1 VKTGGV
7 FRHLTLSAILCL
19 VALAGATS
27 TTLASD
33 ADYVADGLRAWMQQY
48 HVPTSSLAVMKDG
61 ALTGSFGY
69 GGWEPEQKYRLASLS
84 KAITGVCIARL
95 AQQGRLAFSD
105 KLGTLLA
112 KTFQRLGEPVDP
124 HFNSITIE
132 QLLTHR
138 GGLALD
144 VPPLIVVPTETMEDR
159 LRTVLATKLAYDP
172 GTSRGYS
179 NIGYLTLGIV
189 VEAVT
194 GRKYEDV
201 CREAALD
208 PMGVTGMIDPALKQ
222 RAPNGGWLM
231 SAIDYA
237 RFVQIF
243 DDSNTVLPR
252 RTHAWLEAQAGWYG
266 MGTFVRRVSDGV
278 EFSHSGEVAG
288 QLGGGSITVK
298 RASGWTAVI
307 IFGGSTVD
315 MEAYRALREVIDGSI
330 PR

>member
-1 VKTGGV
+1 MV
-7 FRHLTLSAILCL
+7 
-19 VALAGATS
+19 GATS
-27 TTLASD
+27 ATLASD
-33 ADYVADGLRAWMQQY
+33 ADYVADGLRSWMQQY

-61 ALTGSFGY
+61 ALIGSFGY
-69 GGWEPEQKYRLASLS
+69 GSWEPEQTHRIASLS

-112 KTFQRLGEPVDP
+112 ETFQRLGEPVDP
-124 HFNSITIE
+124 RFTSVTIE

-138 GGLALD
+138 GGLARD
-144 VPPLIVVPTETMEDR
+144 VPPLIVVPNETMEDR
-159 LRTVLATKLAYDP
+159 FRTVLATKLAYDP
-172 GTSRGYS
+172 GTSKGYS

-189 VEAVT
+189 IEAVT
-194 GRKYEDV
+194 GREYEGV
-201 CREAALD
+201 CRDVALD

-243 DDSNTVLPR
+243 DDSDTMLSR
-252 RTHAWLEAQAGWYG
+252 HTHAWLEAQAGWYG
-266 MGTFVRRVSDGV
+266 MGTFVRRMSDGF
-278 EFSHSGEVAG
+278 EFSHTGEVAG

-307 IFGGSTVD
+307 IFGGPTID
-315 MEAYRALREVIDGSI
+315 TEAYRALRDVIDGSI
-330 PR
+330 SR

>member
-7 FRHLTLSAILCL
+7 FRRLTLCAILCL
-19 VALAGATS
+19 VAMVGATS
-27 TTLASD
+27 ATLASD

-48 HVPTSSLAVMKDG
+48 HVPTSSLAVLKDG

-69 GGWEPEQKYRLASLS
+69 GGWEPEQKHRLASLS

-112 KTFQRLGEPVDP
+112 NTFQRLGEPADP
-124 HFNSITIE
+124 RFHSVTIE

-138 GGLALD
+138 GGLARD
-144 VPPLIVVPTETMEDR
+144 VPPSIVVPTETMEDR
-159 LRTVLATKLAYDP
+159 FRTVLATQLAYDP
-172 GTSRGYS
+172 GTSKGYS

-194 GRKYEDV
+194 GREYEDV
-201 CREAALD
+201 CRDAALD
-208 PMGVTGMIDPALKQ
+208 PMGVTGVIDPALKQ

-243 DDSNTVLPR
+243 DDNDTMLSR
-252 RTHAWLEAQAGWYG
+252 RIHAWLEAQAGWYG
-266 MGTFVRRVSDGV
+266 LGTFVRRMSDGF
-278 EFSHSGEVAG
+278 EFSHTGEVAG

-298 RASGWTAVI
+298 RPSGWTAVI
-307 IFGGSTVD
+307 IYGGPTVD